1 MDPTRTHS
9 PTLLYNLH
17 PIFASQNLKTTIL
30 QNKKKKEMGNYRF
43 KLSEL
48 VPNAWFYKLR
58 DMGESRKKQQNS
70 TVSLSPIKKHQPVP
84 TPTPTTARSPRLP
97 LRRSSSYYAR
107 PRTSVRNRATTVS
120 SAPPKQ
126 VTESF
131 SPPEFRSD
139 QLLIPEESSS
149 HSPCS
154 SCVSSKAA
162 TLTPPP
168 KLDLHPIITKPTTTV
183 RKTAVST
190 SPAGVRLRLRSP
202 RISTRKTAS
211 SGGARITGT
220 SATASSRRS
229 RAVVKASVDP
239 RRDFKESMEEM
250 IAENKIR
257 ESKDLEELLACYLCL
272 NSDEY
277 HHIIINVFKQ
287 ICLDL
292 NLPIYL
298 YKQ

>member
-1 MDPTRTHS
+1 
-9 PTLLYNLH
+9 
-17 PIFASQNLKTTIL
+17 
-30 QNKKKKEMGNYRF
+30 MGNYRF

-58 DMGESRKKQQNS
+58 DMGKSRKKQQNS
-70 TVSLSPIKKHQPVP
+70 SVSLSPIKKHQPVV
-84 TPTPTTARSPRLP
+84 PTPTTARSPRLP
-97 LRRSSSYYAR
+97 PRRSSSYYAR
-107 PRTSVRNRATTVS
+107 PGSHTPRKSVRNRATTTPS
-120 SAPPKQ
+120 SAPPKK
-126 VTESF
+126 VISPESL

-139 QLLIPEESSS
+139 QLLIPDESLESSS

-154 SCVSSKAA
+154 CVTSKAEA
-162 TLTPPP
+162 TFTPPP
-168 KLDLHPIITKPTTTV
+168 DLHLHPIITKPTTTV
-183 RKTAVST
+183 RKTAASS

-202 RISTRKTAS
+202 RVSTRKTAS
-211 SGGARITGT
+211 SGARTTGT

-250 IAENKIR
+250 IAENNIR
-257 ESKDLEELLACYLCL
+257 ASKDLEELLACYLCL

-287 ICLDL
+287 IWLDL
-292 NLPIYL
+292 NL
-298 YKQ
+298 

>member
-1 MDPTRTHS
+1 
-9 PTLLYNLH
+9 
-17 PIFASQNLKTTIL
+17 
-30 QNKKKKEMGNYRF
+30 MGNYRF

-58 DMGESRKKQQNS
+58 DMGKSRKKQQNS
-70 TVSLSPIKKHQPVP
+70 TASLSPIKKHQPVP

-97 LRRSSSYYAR
+97 LSRRSSSYYAR
-107 PRTSVRNRATTVS
+107 PRKSVRNRATTTVS

-126 VTESF
+126 VISSESF

-139 QLLIPEESSS
+139 QLLIPEESLESSS

-154 SCVSSKAA
+154 CVTSKAA
-162 TLTPPP
+162 ATPPE
-168 KLDLHPIITKPTTTV
+168 LHLHPIITKPTTTAV
-183 RKTAVST
+183 RKTAVS

-202 RISTRKTAS
+202 RVSTRKTAS
-211 SGGARITGT
+211 SGARITGT
-220 SATASSRRS
+220 SATVSSRRS

-250 IAENKIR
+250 IAENNIR
-257 ESKDLEELLACYLCL
+257 ASKDLEELLACYLCL

-287 ICLDL
+287 IWLDL
-292 NLPIYL
+292 NLF
-298 YKQ
+298 KE

>member
-1 MDPTRTHS
+1 
-9 PTLLYNLH
+9 
-17 PIFASQNLKTTIL
+17 
-30 QNKKKKEMGNYRF
+30 MGNYRF

-58 DMGESRKKQQNS
+58 DMGKSRKKQHNS

-107 PRTSVRNRATTVS
+107 PRKSVRNRATTVS

-126 VTESF
+126 VT
-131 SPPEFRSD
+131 EFRSD

-168 KLDLHPIITKPTTTV
+168 ELDLHPIITKPTTTV

-211 SGGARITGT
+211 SGGAQITGT

-287 ICLDL
+287 IWLDL
-292 NLPIYL
+292 NLSPHL
-298 YKQ
+298 SL